1 MDNQNSTENIEKLIH
16 DGNQFIYD
24 QNFMIQEQNK
34 LLDQE
39 NINLMK
45 VIEELEHTNSKL
57 NALIVILL
65 IPYIV
70 TIVFIILS
78 AAGLI
83 VSTGFLSHLLGL

>member
-16 DGNQFIYD
+16 DGNQFVYD
-24 QNFMIQEQNK
+24 QNFILQEQNK

-39 NINLMK
+39 NINLMN

-78 AAGLI
+78 TAGVI

>member
-1 MDNQNSTENIEKLIH
+1 MDNQKNTENIEKLIH

-24 QNFMIQEQNK
+24 QNFILQEQNK

-45 VIEELEHTNSKL
+45 VINELEHTNSKL
-57 NALIVILL
+57 NALIFILL